1 MHAQTLGAPAGGQ
14 GTCLCATRFMAP
26 RVRDR
31 IKTPAA
37 AASAAGGTWM
47 GLHLGHAHALD
58 ALLHGR
64 LARCLLG
71 KADDEDLHRHPLS
84 DPL

>member
-47 GLHLGHAHALD
+47 GPHVQAVVSCMHQLWEPRFLQPLG
-58 ALLHGR
+58 
-64 LARCLLG
+64 
-71 KADDEDLHRHPLS
+71 
-84 DPL
+84 